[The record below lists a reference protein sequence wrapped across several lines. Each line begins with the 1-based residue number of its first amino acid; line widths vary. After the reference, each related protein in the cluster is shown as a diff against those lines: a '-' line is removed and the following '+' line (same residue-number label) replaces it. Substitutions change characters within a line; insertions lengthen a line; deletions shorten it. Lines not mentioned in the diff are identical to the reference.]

1 MDGVD
6 TDVVE
11 NTQTN
16 LASGSNYSK
25 AVDAIT
31 SDVSMSMSVGS
42 NTETEATG
50 DDSNSSINHF

>member
-1 MDGVD
+1 MDGVG
-6 TDVVE
+6 TD
-11 NTQTN
+11 
-16 LASGSNYSK
+16 LASGLNYTK
-25 AVDAIT
+25 GVDAIT